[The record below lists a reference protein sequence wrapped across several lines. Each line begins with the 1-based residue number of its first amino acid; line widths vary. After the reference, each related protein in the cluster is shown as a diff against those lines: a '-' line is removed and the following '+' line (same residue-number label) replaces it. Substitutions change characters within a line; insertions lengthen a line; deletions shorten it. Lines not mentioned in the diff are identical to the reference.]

1 MHKNHMMLYCSGQLM
16 KTLSMWHSVD
26 IVSGR
31 SALIIL
37 YQTSQYAWA
46 VLLINKKQQA
56 NIMIMP
62 LSMLLINYK
71 SI

>member
-1 MHKNHMMLYCSGQLM
+1 MMSYYPGQLL
-16 KTLSMWHSVD
+16 KCLTCWVSTD
-26 IVSGR
+26 IISGR

-37 YQTSQYAWA
+37 YQASQYAWA
-46 VLLINKKQQA
+46 VLIINKKQQA

-62 LSMLLINYK
+62 YSMLLINYK